1 MNLSKIISGA
11 SGGAIALSVLTFSGS
26 ILGSTTFVPS
36 AEANVLCN
44 CVLYAKQQVP
54 SLPTGLWTLQD
65 KIRIINSR
73 QPSVGAVAIIDNKV
87 NRWGHVAVVRKINPN
102 GTITIQ
108 ESNWGGCGIRF
119 RTNTPARLN
128 ILGYFKP

>member
-1 MNLSKIISGA
+1 M
-11 SGGAIALSVLTFSGS
+11 
-26 ILGSTTFVPS
+26 STTPFFSHLSSFCNPFLEWCKIS
-36 AEANVLCN
+36 ANVLCN

-54 SLPTGLWTLQD
+54 SLPNGLWTLQD